1 MRSIKFFSFINRVAC
16 KAGVLCSA
24 LVLARPS
31 YLSFP
36 VAFMMAATIN
46 VPSGQAFVK
55 KKTPALQFVNRAEH
69 LLPAAV
75 LSRIALASDWFF
87 GTSSL
92 TVYSEA
98 NHFGLGFT
106 TFSIF
111 NPQLLVVI

>member
-1 MRSIKFFSFINRVAC
+1 MYPQVK
-16 KAGVLCSA
+16 
-24 LVLARPS
+24 
-31 YLSFP
+31 LSL
-36 VAFMMAATIN
+36 
-46 VPSGQAFVK
+46 
-55 KKTPALQFVNRAEH
+55 KKTPALQLVNRAEH

-75 LSRIALASDWFF
+75 LSRIAIASDWFF